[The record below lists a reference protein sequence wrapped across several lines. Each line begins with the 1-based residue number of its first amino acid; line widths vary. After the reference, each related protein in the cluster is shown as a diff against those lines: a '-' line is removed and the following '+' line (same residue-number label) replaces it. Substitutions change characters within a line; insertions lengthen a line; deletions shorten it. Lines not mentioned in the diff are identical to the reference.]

1 VIRTKQKKATLTYLH
16 YPDTSCVRFFLDER
30 DLISARPG
38 EILFLLMHNTAY
50 FIQVGCLQ
58 CFDLVFSKVTSFF
71 QHEFI
76 TVAVK
81 FDPVSSPFGVSLICM
96 TRVLLPER

>member
-1 VIRTKQKKATLTYLH
+1 MIRMKQKKATLTYLH
-16 YPDTSCVRFFLDER
+16 YPDTSYVRFFLDER
-30 DLISARPG
+30 ARPG

-58 CFDLVFSKVTSFF
+58 CFDLVFSNVTSIF

-81 FDPVSSPFGVSLICM
+81 FDPVSSPFNVSLICT